1 MKYSKVFIDAIGY
14 ELPPVIVSTAELEA
28 QLAPLYKRLFI
39 PQGQLEAWTG
49 IHHRRWWEPG
59 YPLSQGALAAARQAL
74 AKCDVPADA
83 IDVVIYAGVC
93 REQIEP
99 ATACT
104 IAAGLGVSPGAAV
117 YDLSN
122 ACLGVLNGIVDVAN
136 RIELGQIRAGL
147 VVSCETAREI
157 NEAMIERMLHNGDME
172 TFKTT
177 LATLTGGSG
186 AAAVVVTDG
195 SFAAERRRQL
205 IGGETQ
211 NASQHHALCRWGFQS
226 IENAVTTLWN
236 SEAASRLRHG
246 MDYGLKHCVM
256 PFMSTDAINVL
267 RFGVELGL
275 RTWKNFGVKLGWA
288 VDSVDR
294 VICHQVGTSHRDS
307 VLRALG
313 IPVEKDF
320 STFPFLGN
328 IGTASLPI
336 TAALA
341 EEDQFLR
348 PGDRV
353 GFLGI
358 GSGLNCMMLGVQW

>member
-1 MKYSKVFIDAIGY
+1 MRYSRVFIDAIGY
-14 ELPPVIVSTAELEA
+14 ELPPIVVSTAELESR
-28 QLAPLYKRLFI
+28 LSPLYQRLYI
-39 PQGQLEAWTG
+39 PQGQLEALTG
-49 IHHRRWWEPG
+49 IRQRRWWERD
-59 YPLSQGALAAARQAL
+59 YPLSEGALAAARQAL
-74 AKCDVPADA
+74 AKCDVTAQD

-93 REQIEP
+93 REQLEP

-104 IAAGLGVSPGAAV
+104 IAASLGVSPSAAV
-117 YDLSN
+117 FDLSN
-122 ACLGVLNGIVDVAN
+122 ACLGVLNGIVDIAN

-157 NEAMIERMLHNGDME
+157 NEAMIERMLQNPDME

-205 IGGETQ
+205 LGGVTQ
-211 NASQHHALCRWGFQS
+211 NATQHHALCRWGFQALP
-226 IENAVTTLWN
+226 NAVNTLWN

-267 RFGVELGL
+267 RYGVDLGL
-275 RTWKNFGVKLGWA
+275 RTWKTFSTKLGWA
-288 VDSVDR
+288 VENVDR
-294 VICHQVGTSHRDS
+294 VICHQVGSSHRDT
-307 VLRALG
+307 VLKALG
-313 IPVEKDF
+313 IAPHKDF

-341 EEDQFLR
+341 EESDFLR